1 MYTKLETPTMV
12 EHPSGAPWT
21 SPAADSP
28 GQSGEG
34 EDAASTRCCMS
45 NWVLVPMIIM
55 TFAAFVLLTLTTFSL
70 PFLPRLYFLWSSQGG
85 GVRFGIWG
93 WCLEQGSVC
102 SDRLGMGYTWEPE
115 VAIPITK
122 ALALY
127 PVVTPFSLTP
137 LSHLSIAPQP
147 SFISPS
153 FITINPTSFTLF
165 SADLPMSIS
174 FDALDVDASDAFA
187 ISSFITL
194 IAFIPILKVKTQR
207 TLRVLQVLSWSSFA
221 LAATVFV
228 FMIAM
233 WSVADERFKAAGW
246 KVHWGP
252 LPWMSFIAT
261 LMLLIS
267 AINSLKL
274 APAPISSSPSLNPP
288 FSAEGWSA
296 TAGERQGLDRTDP
309 EKANAPSPSS
319 LLKNVFPPPTSEEAG
334 PASRTPSMKKEP
346 GYEQGHDDSGTSRS
360 SNEIDGNPSHRY
372 RYDSLPYA
380 KARYFARRSSTR
392 DSSPAKTKANTTIDK
407 ATTATTATTIFPAI
421 PGIIQVTLPPHAL
434 RHDSL
439 QRRERA

>member
-1 MYTKLETPTMV
+1 
-12 EHPSGAPWT
+12 
-21 SPAADSP
+21 
-28 GQSGEG
+28 
-34 EDAASTRCCMS
+34 MS

-127 PVVTPFSLTP
+127 PVV
-137 LSHLSIAPQP
+137 
-147 SFISPS
+147 
-153 FITINPTSFTLF
+153 
-165 SADLPMSIS
+165 
-174 FDALDVDASDAFA
+174 A